1 MPIGQQ
7 FVPGLGNVAQQ
18 ANHSRGNGVFEFS
31 PQQSRLNVETR
42 TPTAWGEV
50 ADVLRVRLGGL

>member
-1 MPIGQQ
+1 M

-18 ANHSRGNGVFEFS
+18 ANHSRGNGFFEFS

-42 TPTAWGEV
+42 TPTAWGESRTFLEF
-50 ADVLRVRLGGL
+50 DWSG